1 MSELFTLDTLQEF
14 WASRPEGARLQFRT
28 YPNKD
33 NWNTVTNAAPE
44 LASNPDN
51 WRWEPQSIPVDL
63 SSLVGSDVL
72 FEFGHGIKRFGF
84 LKAVINGTGFVDQ
97 DDNLWKQCK
106 PVMNKWMAV
115 GIGLSIP
122 EGLGHEE
129 TYFDRDIKLVKF
141 NGLKE
146 GYHWPWEDK

>member
-1 MSELFTLDTLQEF
+1 MSEKFTLDTLQAF
-14 WASRPEGARLQFRT
+14 WANRPKGARLQNRR
-28 YPNKD
+28 YSRGDWVLIGNGGPRLD
-33 NWNTVTNAAPE
+33 SCV
-44 LASNPDN
+44 DD

-63 SSLVGSDVL
+63 SSLVVSDVL

-84 LKAVINGTGFVDQ
+84 LKAVIKGTGFVDQ
-97 DDNLWKQCK
+97 DDNLWKQCR

-129 TYFDRDIKLVKF
+129 TYFDRDIKLVKLK
-141 NGLKE
+141 GLKE

>member
-33 NWNTVTNAAPE
+33 DWDLVINCTPRNLSEV
-44 LASNPDN
+44 DK
-51 WRWEPQSIPVDL
+51 WRWEPQSKPVDL
-63 SSLVGSDVL
+63 SSLAGSDVL
-72 FEFGHGIKRFGF
+72 FEFGHGIKRLGF
-84 LKAVINGTGFVDQ
+84 LKEVAPDGFVDQ